1 MYQKILVPL
10 DGSKLAEIA
19 LPHAESLATRY
30 DAALVLLSVVDPP
43 TTATHDETTAELV
56 QYELDAKK
64 QEAEIYLKGLK
75 GEFEKKKI
83 PTSYSVRFG
92 SVVPEHRGQ
101 GDGRRR
107 RPGHHCQSRSQ
118 RPAARVFR
126 KCRSGRAEPHRAAAD
141 GHPAPRR
148 LTKGGCP

>member
-92 SVVPEHRGQ
+92 SVVQNIVDRATVDAVDLVIIASH
-101 GDGRRR
+101 GRSGLQRVFFGSVAAGVLNRIEQPLMVIR
-107 RPGHHCQSRSQ
+107 RP
-118 RPAARVFR
+118 
-126 KCRSGRAEPHRAAAD
+126 AD
-141 GHPAPRR
+141 
-148 LTKGGCP
+148 